1 MATGKTPRDV
11 ATGAAATQSQRPA
24 LQPQPPATTGAGAI
38 ERPATVAEA
47 LRWGARVIGG
57 GPYTHMDDQLARNEA
72 EWLLGWVAGWNRTTL
87 LVSLPDGISDEVW
100 ERFWEA
106 IQRRVNGEPLQYITG
121 EAAFFGRSFH
131 VEPGCLIPRPE
142 TELLAEAAIT
152 YIRSGHAGWS
162 HGGSGHAGTGHAGTD
177 LADFAHLQRIAG
189 AIQPTPIVRV
199 ADIGTGSGAL
209 AVTIA
214 LECPSARVWAVDLS
228 VKALRIAGANA
239 TALGAAE
246 SVTFVQDDG
255 IEWLAS
261 LTSAT
266 GVPDETVPSQRG
278 VAPDEAVP
286 SAIYVQNGLH
296 ILVSNPPY
304 IPSEDI
310 QALDADVR
318 DHEPR
323 LALDGGSDGLDFY
336 RSLAALG
343 QGVFAPGPAALFLE
357 VGFGQ
362 AQDVKALFAATNAD
376 FVGWTFDVL
385 RDLQGIER
393 VVCGVRS

>member
-1 MATGKTPRDV
+1 MATGKTPRDG
-11 ATGAAATQSQRPA
+11 ATGAGDTQSQSPA
-24 LQPQPPATTGAGAI
+24 IAAGDT

-47 LRWGARVIGG
+47 TRRPATPATVAEALRRGAQMIGN
-57 GPYTHMDDQLARNEA
+57 GPYQHMDGRLARNEA
-72 EWLLGWVAGWNRTTL
+72 QWLLEWVTGWNRTTL
-87 LVSLPDGISDEVW
+87 LVSLQDGISDPVW

-121 EAAFFGRSFH
+121 EAAFFGRTFH

-142 TELLAEAAIT
+142 TELLSEAAIT
-152 YIRSGHAGWS
+152 YIRSGHGKS
-162 HGGSGHAGTGHAGTD
+162 DHDGLD
-177 LADFAHLQRIAG
+177 LAPAPKAHFQRAG
-189 AIQPTPIVRV
+189 EGRQTPATVRV
-199 ADIGTGSGAL
+199 ADLGTGSGAL

-214 LECPSARVWAVDLS
+214 LECPQARVWAVDVS
-228 VKALRIAGANA
+228 ADALRLARANA
-239 TALGAAE
+239 TALGAAQ

-266 GVPDETVPSQRG
+266 GVPDAV
-278 VAPDEAVP
+278 VP
-286 SAIYVQNGLH
+286 SAIHVQNGLH

-310 QALDADVR
+310 QSLDVDVR
-318 DHEPR
+318 DYEPR

-336 RSLAALG
+336 RRLAALG

-357 VGFGQ
+357 VGSGQ
-362 AQDVKALFAATNAD
+362 AQDVKALFTAANAD
-376 FVGWTFDVL
+376 FSGWTFDVL

-393 VVCGVRS
+393 VVRGVRS